1 MKYNF
6 AVSVLFATALTL
18 GAVLAHAAVP
28 AELTK
33 TYEAGVAGKI
43 CKPAPDSAK
52 SSKLGDA
59 VQRAEQKSGLAQ
71 ADLDAAWTAVETAA
85 KHFAG
90 QSDLVLVSVDAAKL
104 GDQLKWEPSRG
115 GALFPHLYGDLDLAA
130 VIKVVPLPL
139 GAGGSHEFPPFDP

>member
-85 KHFAG
+85 KADAG
-90 QSDLVLVSVDAAKL
+90 FCAKAPAMIDAAIK
-104 GDQLKWEPSRG
+104 
-115 GALFPHLYGDLDLAA
+115 AA
-130 VIKVVPLPL
+130 Q
-139 GAGGSHEFPPFDP
+139 